1 MREDCLSI
9 SEYSD
14 IVNLVGWV
22 DGCVK
27 FLLKNTE
34 QEALEDI
41 ELVCH
46 VGRHIALVYDAL

>member
-1 MREDCLSI
+1 VREDCLSI